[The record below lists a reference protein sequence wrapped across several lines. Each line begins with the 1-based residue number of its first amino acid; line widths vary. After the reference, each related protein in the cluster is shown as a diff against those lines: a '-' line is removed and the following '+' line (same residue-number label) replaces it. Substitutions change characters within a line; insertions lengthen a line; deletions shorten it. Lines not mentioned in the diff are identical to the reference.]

1 MTVILVHTDSLLPPT
16 EHTEG
21 TSTAYR
27 KPEWVT
33 RMEELKEAMSGI
45 VERSRARRSGSRL
58 QQSTSSK
65 TSELPV
71 LHDSQA
77 VLQSLPCVSSQST
90 PSLPPSSP
98 SVSQMSVTEEQKLSQ
113 DSVPSAV
120 IVSVVPR
127 MSVDADPASY
137 VSCASVGSIASTS
150 VTSISVDSLERPP
163 ISHDPSCMSS
173 RDTISECGT
182 EYGSQ
187 TETECQS
194 DSQTIG
200 SQGDRLA
207 HLEVASSLSIGD
219 LSMGSDSVFISETE
233 TVSDATSRR
242 PSAYTI
248 NPIHFTEDQETLNIS
263 KTSLMSPNTKHVH
276 FKFDADTSSSVSE
289 DDRPTESP
297 NFAQVVLTNYLSS
310 HRNSISQVIEALS
323 SLAQADITAEIEM
336 TIEQNKKMK
345 VNGQAFGTPGNPA
358 AEVDPNNMSAIE
370 ISKPLQD
377 TASALVQL
385 KEAEIALLAKKEEKG
400 DRCTGSEISDEQGIP
415 MTLSETT
422 LHDDNEDLN
431 EFEKLEKITEME
443 LSHRKETELP
453 LLHIQ
458 EKEETD
464 IKDIMKTDEHKI
476 TPPKE
481 SDVKQCS
488 SSTCTQR
495 TQRKSILKNKQ
506 TPEVQPSPEVKVT
519 RQLTPTLRRRPI
531 LKKKESMV
539 TSSQSDKTCCTK
551 ETVLK
556 KLSTGATEKKKMDK
570 VVTNAENSESKL
582 AIKSKPKCEQLGSI
596 SNIDCAR
603 KAKNEK
609 EFSLSQ
615 DKGIVKSDNKSDTSS
630 FLQMQNKISKVKS
643 ASAPTTP
650 LSPRKQRPSPPIK
663 LPLVMS
669 REPSAE
675 SLRDSKIPRFGRSNE
690 STPSS
695 TPQSI
700 RKFSPRS
707 DEGLSKIPKPMSR
720 EQSFDSL
727 TGCLGNAK
735 RNVWSEPSSPM
746 STPQLIRKTFKQFHE
761 NTKIP
766 MPVYQ
771 YSSTEDLE
779 DSSPQESPRPS
790 REKRQR
796 CLVRTSR
803 AASADRALDVSF
815 RSMKDENGK
824 SSKISWRTQSPL
836 PVSPRSQTSRVQSP
850 TQGRVNSPIH
860 SRVESPVL
868 GRVQSPTP
876 GGIQSP
882 THGRVQSPS
891 LGRRNSPTSGRSSQ
905 SSSRLTSPGASP
917 KKTASPSSTP
927 KLLKSPSVTPK
938 RVQSP
943 IPLSS
948 FSGCS
953 GNEICTGAR
962 PKVQAASHLTN
973 RVSKKRSQSHK
984 EHISASDSEQNSS
997 TTGKARIKSSKA
1009 SKNGE
1014 MRKADS
1020 LEEFLL
1026 LENECTD

>member
-1 MTVILVHTDSLLPPT
+1 
-16 EHTEG
+16 
-21 TSTAYR
+21 
-27 KPEWVT
+27 
-33 RMEELKEAMSGI
+33 MSGI

-90 PSLPPSSP
+90 PSLPSSSP
-98 SVSQMSVTEEQKLSQ
+98 SVSQMSVTEEQKLSR
-113 DSVPSAV
+113 DSVPGAV
-120 IVSVVPR
+120 IVSVAPR

-137 VSCASVGSIASTS
+137 VSCASVGSVASTS

-187 TETECQS
+187 TDTECQS

-233 TVSDATSRR
+233 TVSDGTSRR

-263 KTSLMSPNTKHVH
+263 KTSLMSPNAKHVH

-297 NFAQVVLTNYLSS
+297 NFAQAVLTNYLSS

-345 VNGQAFGTPGNPA
+345 VNGQPLGA
-358 AEVDPNNMSAIE
+358 AGSSTTQVDPNSIPAIE
-370 ISKPLQD
+370 ITNPLHNS
-377 TASALVQL
+377 ANALVQL
-385 KEAEIALLAKKEEKG
+385 KGAEMALLAKKEEKE
-400 DRCTGSEISDEQGIP
+400 DRNTGSEISVEQEI
-415 MTLSETT
+415 SVNSSKTT
-422 LHDDNEDLN
+422 LHDDNEDLD
-431 EFEKLEKITEME
+431 EFETLEKIAE
-443 LSHRKETELP
+443 LEHSHRKKPEFP
-453 LLHIQ
+453 ALHIQ
-458 EKEETD
+458 EKDETD
-464 IKDIMKTDEHKI
+464 DKDLVKTQERE
-476 TPPKE
+476 TSLKE
-481 SDVKQCS
+481 PNIKQCS

-506 TPEVQPSPEVKVT
+506 TTEVQPSAEIKVT

-539 TSSQSDKTCCTK
+539 SSSQSEKPCCAK
-551 ETVLK
+551 ESILK
-556 KLSTGATEKKKMDK
+556 KSLTGTPEKKKMDK
-570 VVTNAENSESKL
+570 AVTNTTNPESKL
-582 AIKSKPKCEQLGSI
+582 VTKSKSKSEQLPAFITNTDSGGKI
-596 SNIDCAR
+596 T
-603 KAKNEK
+603 NEK
-609 EFSLSQ
+609 EASLSQ
-615 DKGIVKSDNKSDTSS
+615 DKSKLITESPSDAPSS
-630 FLQMQNKISKVKS
+630 PQMQTKTTRIKS

-650 LSPRKQRPSPPIK
+650 LSPRKQRPSPPSK

-675 SLRDSKIPRFGRSNE
+675 SLRESKLPRFRRSNE
-690 STPSS
+690 STPTS

-720 EQSFDSL
+720 EQSFDSI
-727 TGCLGNAK
+727 TGCLGSTK

-779 DSSPQESPRPS
+779 DSSPQESPRSS

-803 AASADRALDVSF
+803 AASADRVMDVSL
-815 RSMKDENGK
+815 RNMKDE
-824 SSKISWRTQSPL
+824 SSKSFKVSSRTQNPI
-836 PVSPRSQTSRVQSP
+836 PVSPRSQTGRVQSP
-850 TQGRVNSPIH
+850 TQGRVDSQTH
-860 SRVESPVL
+860 RVESPVL
-868 GRVQSPTP
+868 GRVQSPT
-876 GGIQSP
+876 Q
-882 THGRVQSPS
+882 GRVQSPTQGRIQS
-891 LGRRNSPTSGRSSQ
+891 PSMDRRNSSASGGSYSSSQ
-905 SSSRLTSPGASP
+905 SSSRLISPGTSP
-917 KKTASPSSTP
+917 KKMVSPSPTP
-927 KLLKSPSVTPK
+927 KMLKSPSATPK

-943 IPLSS
+943 IPQSS
-948 FSGCS
+948 ASGCL
-953 GNEICTGAR
+953 GNETCTGAR
-962 PKVQAASHLTN
+962 PKVQSPTGLKH
-973 RVSKKRSQSHK
+973 RVSKKRSQVHH
-984 EHISASDSEQNSS
+984 EHISASDSEQNLS
-997 TTGKARIKSSKA
+997 TTGKERNKSPKA

>member
-1 MTVILVHTDSLLPPT
+1 
-16 EHTEG
+16 
-21 TSTAYR
+21 
-27 KPEWVT
+27 
-33 RMEELKEAMSGI
+33 MSGI

-77 VLQSLPCVSSQST
+77 VLQSPPCVSSQST
-90 PSLPPSSP
+90 LSLPPSSP
-98 SVSQMSVTEEQKLSQ
+98 SVSQMSVTEEQKLSR
-113 DSVPSAV
+113 DSVPGAV
-120 IVSVVPR
+120 IVSVAPR

-137 VSCASVGSIASTS
+137 VSCASVGSVASTS

-187 TETECQS
+187 TDTECQS

-233 TVSDATSRR
+233 TVSDGTSRR

-263 KTSLMSPNTKHVH
+263 KTSLMSPNAKHVH

-297 NFAQVVLTNYLSS
+297 NFAQAVLTNYLSS

-345 VNGQAFGTPGNPA
+345 VNGQPLGMAGNSMTQ
-358 AEVDPNNMSAIE
+358 VDPNSMPAIE
-370 ISKPLQD
+370 ITKPLHN
-377 TASALVQL
+377 TALAQL
-385 KEAEIALLAKKEEKG
+385 KEAEMVLLAKREEKE
-400 DRCTGSEISDEQGIP
+400 DHNTGSETSVELGISANSSG
-415 MTLSETT
+415 TT
-422 LHDDNEDLN
+422 VHDDNEDLD
-431 EFEKLEKITEME
+431 EFETLEKMAE
-443 LSHRKETELP
+443 LEQSPHKKAELP
-453 LLHIQ
+453 KLHIQ
-458 EKEETD
+458 EKDETD
-464 IKDIMKTDEHKI
+464 VKKVVKTQERE
-476 TPPKE
+476 TTQKE
-481 SDVKQCS
+481 SNIKQCS

-506 TPEVQPSPEVKVT
+506 TAEIQPSPEVKVT

-539 TSSQSDKTCCTK
+539 SSSQSEKPCCAK
-551 ETVLK
+551 ESILK
-556 KLSTGATEKKKMDK
+556 KTSTGTPEKKKMDK
-570 VVTNAENSESKL
+570 AVTNITNPESKL
-582 AIKSKPKCEQLGSI
+582 ATKSKAKSEHLPTSI
-596 SNIDCAR
+596 SNIDSGG
-603 KAKNEK
+603 KTTNEM
-609 EFSLSQ
+609 EASLSQ
-615 DKGIVKSDNKSDTSS
+615 DR
-630 FLQMQNKISKVKS
+630 SKVKTGNQPETPS
-643 ASAPTTP
+643 SPQMQTKTTRVKSSSAPTTP
-650 LSPRKQRPSPPIK
+650 LSTRKQRPSPPSK

-675 SLRDSKIPRFGRSNE
+675 SLRESKLPRFGRSNE

-695 TPQSI
+695 TPQST
-700 RKFSPRS
+700 RKFSPRL

-727 TGCLGNAK
+727 TGCLGSAK

-779 DSSPQESPRPS
+779 DSSPQESPRSS

-803 AASADRALDVSF
+803 AASADRAMDVSL
-815 RSMKDENGK
+815 RNMKDESNK
-824 SSKISWRTQSPL
+824 SSKVSWRTQNPL
-836 PVSPRSQTSRVQSP
+836 PVSPRSQTGRVQSP
-850 TQGRVNSPIH
+850 TQGRVDSQTH
-860 SRVESPVL
+860 RVESPVL
-868 GRVQSPTP
+868 GRVQSPTQ
-876 GGIQSP
+876 GRIQSP
-882 THGRVQSPS
+882 SMD
-891 LGRRNSPTSGRSSQ
+891 RRNSSASVRSYSSSQ
-905 SSSRLTSPGASP
+905 SSSRLSPGTSP
-917 KKTASPSSTP
+917 KKMVSPSPTP
-927 KLLKSPSVTPK
+927 KMLKSPSATPR

-943 IPLSS
+943 IPQSS
-948 FSGCS
+948 ASGSS

-962 PKVQAASHLTN
+962 PKVQSPTLFTHRA
-973 RVSKKRSQSHK
+973 SKKRSQFHH
-984 EHISASDSEQNSS
+984 EHISASDSEQNMS
-997 TTGKARIKSSKA
+997 TTGKERSKSPKA
-1009 SKNGE
+1009 FKNGE